1 MLKLEIASLNFVAA
15 IMIIC
20 LCGIG
25 LALGQQVLGSLIYPS
40 QIYPLSKIRE
50 IETHRLYTKYR

>member
-25 LALGQQVLGSLIYPS
+25 LALGQQVLGQSDI
-40 QIYPLSKIRE
+40 PLTDLSSFE
-50 IETHRLYTKYR
+50 NPGN